1 MKKQTLVTDH
11 RNIRRSLAQ
20 WQQIMAT
27 YESSDLSQQAF
38 CEQKGLAPSSFSKW
52 RRQLKDEKVTQKEP
66 LTKSMFMALPLQ
78 GMLPTQ
84 PLWDIEVELGNG
96 IALRLR
102 RV

>member
-11 RNIRRSLAQ
+11 RNIRRSPAQ
-20 WQQIMAT
+20 WQQIMVA
-27 YESSDLSQQAF
+27 YESSDLSQKTF
-38 CEQKGLAPSSFSKW
+38 CEQKGLAPSSFAKW

-66 LTKSMFMALPLQ
+66 LAKSMFMELPLQ
-78 GMLPTQ
+78 GLLPTQ

-102 RV
+102 RM